1 MGIAQSLVA
10 QLRRRVMDERVSRV
24 AFRLQCIDE
33 AATDCLINITSRKLQ
48 SNVLNGRV
56 AEDLDIDL
64 EATSTFSIKQL
75 IEIINSTPGYRAVVE
90 SDIEPNHPADDLE
103 IVGSMSIVGE
113 AATLKHHI
121 FSDDEMLE
129 IIDNACRRHNVSY
142 TPETV
147 PHNEF
152 IFVLMLGHA
161 EVSRRL
167 ASDAAKRKNL
177 QSSADQLLE
186 VARDL
191 ETAYAADIRR
201 QQRAIPVPK
210 LDENKVDQGDV
221 VIGTFSRRS
230 PRNGFMSPLSNEG
243 LLTSSKLFE
252 IEPEDIEDT
261 KVVLRWDRNSDIR
274 FYSYEIWRDTVPDV
288 QRPETSGP
296 NFAPSELLRLQFK
309 RPFTS
314 KLVFRSYGPHSRR
327 DAVNSANFMYQAGQL
342 ATAFVDVGSGDQVG
356 QTPDSVIMAPPL
368 EPDTVYYWR
377 LYIIGMNY
385 EVVPSNVVSAKTKSL
400 RALFA
405 TQSAITPISG
415 IAGSVFTVKG
425 ERFDSTVSFTLG
437 GKTIVPTVLNTTTMT
452 IVVPTFNSPASKGTR
467 YDAVLQSAS
476 GLKDVIVQ
484 AFEYKGAA

>member
-1 MGIAQSLVA
+1 VGIAQSLVA

-33 AATDCLINITSRKLQ
+33 AATDCLISITNRQLQ
-48 SNVLNGRV
+48 SNVLNGRI
-56 AEDLDIDL
+56 AEDLAIDL
-64 EATSTFSIKQL
+64 EATSSFSVKQL
-75 IEIINSTPGYRAVVE
+75 IEAINDTPGYRAVAE

-103 IVGSMSIVGE
+103 IVGSMSIVDE
-113 AATLKHHI
+113 AATLKHHL

-129 IIDNACRRHNVSY
+129 IVDNACRRHNVSY
-142 TPETV
+142 TPETL
-147 PHNEF
+147 PQNEF

-167 ASDAAKRKNL
+167 ASDAAKRRNL

-191 ETAYAADIRR
+191 EVAYANDIRR

-230 PRNGFMSPLSNEG
+230 PRNGFMAPLSNEG
-243 LLTSSKLFE
+243 LLTASKLLE
-252 IEPEDIEDT
+252 IAPDDVEDT
-261 KVVLRWDRNSDIR
+261 KVTLRWDRNSDIR
-274 FYSYEIWRDTVPDV
+274 FYSYELWRDTVPDV
-288 QRPETSGP
+288 QRQDTYYRS
-296 NFAPSELLRLQFK
+296 NYHTSELLRLQFK
-309 RPFTS
+309 HPSTS
-314 KLVFRSYGPHSRR
+314 KLVYRSYGPYSSR
-327 DAVNSANFMYQAGQL
+327 DASSYMYQAGQL
-342 ATAFVDVGSGDQVG
+342 ATTFVDVGSGDQAG
-356 QTPDSVIMAPPL
+356 QAPDSVIMAPPL

-405 TQSAITPISG
+405 ITTPITPILG
-415 IAGSVFTVKG
+415 LAGSTFTVKG
-425 ERFDSTVSFTLG
+425 ERFDSTVGLTLG
-437 GKTIVPTVLNTTTMT
+437 GKTIVPTVLNPTTMT
-452 IVVPTFNSPASKGTR
+452 AVVPTFNSPAAKGTR
-467 YDAVLQSAS
+467 YDAVLSSAS

-484 AFEYKGAA
+484 AFQYTG